1 MNGWI
6 GKILRVDLSN
16 SSYTVE
22 DLDPDLAKDY
32 VGGRGLAEKYLVDE
46 VDPTVDPL
54 SEDNKLIFATGPLT
68 GTGLI
73 ASGRYMVITKSPLNN
88 CIACSNSGG
97 YFGPEMKYAGY
108 DMIIFEGKAPEPVYL
123 MIKDD
128 VVEFKS
134 AVDLWGKPTDETED
148 LIRAEIGSR
157 WKGREFRIASIG
169 PAGERLC
176 RIACVINDKSRAAG
190 RSGVG
195 AVMGSKNL
203 KALVVMG
210 TKGIP
215 VPDRN
220 KFRELVKASIEKNRS
235 DVAKVTAQALPIFGT
250 SVLVNIINESGILCT
265 RNFQTGVFADAMK
278 ISGENIKDTILKRNK
293 GCFACPMACGRAT
306 IIKDK
311 KFAGEGEGPEYET
324 VALMGASC
332 GINDLAPITK
342 ANYICNQL
350 GMDTIDTGNIVA
362 CLMELYEKGYL
373 PEKDIGFKANFGN
386 GEALVKLTTMMGLR
400 EGIGDVMAE
409 GGYALAE
416 KYGHPELFMGV
427 KKQGLPAYDPRGV
440 QSMGLSYATSNRGAC
455 HVRSYGIAVEILG
468 VNQKLDP
475 LTSDGKH
482 QVIKA
487 FQDLTGVVDSSG
499 LCLFVV
505 LAEGFGVNDM
515 VDMLETCTGAGY
527 TAENVLL
534 AGERIW
540 NMERLFNLKAGITKA
555 DDTLPPRFLK
565 EPMPEG
571 PAKGLVS
578 NLDKMLPLYY

>member
-1 MNGWI
+1 
-6 GKILRVDLSN
+6 
-16 SSYTVE
+16 
-22 DLDPDLAKDY
+22 
-32 VGGRGLAEKYLVDE
+32 
-46 VDPTVDPL
+46 
-54 SEDNKLIFATGPLT
+54 
-68 GTGLI
+68 
-73 ASGRYMVITKSPLNN
+73 
-88 CIACSNSGG
+88 
-97 YFGPEMKYAGY
+97 
-108 DMIIFEGKAPEPVYL
+108 MIILEGKAPEPVYL

-128 VVEFKS
+128 VIEFKS
-134 AVDLWGKPTDETED
+134 AADLWGKQTDETED
-148 LIRAEIGSR
+148 LIRAEIGSQ

-169 PAGERLC
+169 PAGEQLC
-176 RIACVINDKSRAAG
+176 RVACIINDKSRAAG

-195 AVMGSKNL
+195 AVMGAKNL
-203 KALVVMG
+203 KAIAVMG

-215 VPDRN
+215 VPDRT
-220 KFRELVKASIEKNRS
+220 KFRDIIKATITKNRS

-265 RNFQTGVFADAMK
+265 NNFQTGVFPDAMK
-278 ISGENIKDTILKRNK
+278 ISGENIRDTILKRNK
-293 GCFACPMACGRAT
+293 GCFACPMACGRST
-306 IIKDK
+306 VIKDK
-311 KFAGEGEGPEYET
+311 KYEGEGEGPEYET

-332 GINDLAPITK
+332 GINDLAPVTK
-342 ANYICNQL
+342 ANYLCNQL
-350 GMDTIDTGNIVA
+350 GMDTIDVGNIVA
-362 CLMELYEKGYL
+362 CLMELFEKGYL

-475 LTSDGKH
+475 FDSKGKPA
-482 QVIKA
+482 VIKA
-487 FQDLTGVVDSSG
+487 FQDLTGVIDSSG
-499 LCLFVV
+499 LCLFVS
-505 LAEGFGVNDM
+505 LAEGFSVDDM
-515 VDMLETCTGAGY
+515 VDMLEVCTGAGY
-527 TAENVLL
+527 TRENVLL
-534 AGERIW
+534 AGERMW
-540 NMERLFNLKAGITKA
+540 NMERLFNLKAGLTKA

-571 PAKGLVS
+571 PAKGRVS
-578 NLDKMLPLYY
+578 KLDEMLPLYYELRGWNTDGVPSPGKLAELGL

>member
-1 MNGWI
+1 
-6 GKILRVDLSN
+6 
-16 SSYTVE
+16 
-22 DLDPDLAKDY
+22 
-32 VGGRGLAEKYLVDE
+32 
-46 VDPTVDPL
+46 
-54 SEDNKLIFATGPLT
+54 
-68 GTGLI
+68 
-73 ASGRYMVITKSPLNN
+73 
-88 CIACSNSGG
+88 
-97 YFGPEMKYAGY
+97 
-108 DMIIFEGKAPEPVYL
+108 
-123 MIKDD
+123 
-128 VVEFKS
+128 
-134 AVDLWGKPTDETED
+134 
-148 LIRAEIGSR
+148 
-157 WKGREFRIASIG
+157 
-169 PAGERLC
+169 
-176 RIACVINDKSRAAG
+176 
-190 RSGVG
+190 
-195 AVMGSKNL
+195 MGSKNL
-203 KALVVMG
+203 KALAVMG
-210 TKGIP
+210 TKGVP
-215 VPDRN
+215 VPDRE
-220 KFRELVKASIEKNRS
+220 KFREMVKASIAKNRS

-265 RNFQTGVFADAMK
+265 NNFQTGVFKDAMK
-278 ISGENIKDTILKRNK
+278 ISGETIRDTILKRNK
-293 GCFACPMACGRAT
+293 GCFACPMACGRSTA
-306 IIKDK
+306 IKDK
-311 KFAGEGEGPEYET
+311 KFEGEGEGPEYET

-332 GINDLAPITK
+332 GINDLAPVTK

-350 GMDTIDTGNIVA
+350 GIDTIDAGNIVA

-386 GEALVKLTTMMGLR
+386 GEALVKLTEMMGLR

-409 GGYALAE
+409 GGYALAK

-475 LTSDGKH
+475 LTSDGKP

-487 FQDLTGVVDSSG
+487 FQDFTGVVDSSG
-499 LCLFVV
+499 VCLFIV
-505 LAEGFGVNDM
+505 LAEGFGVNDL
-515 VDMLETCTGAGY
+515 VDMLEICTGAGY

-540 NMERLFNLKAGITKA
+540 NMERLFNLKAGLTKA

-578 NLDKMLPLYY
+578 QLDIMLPQYYEIRGWTPEGVPTPGKLTELGLQ